1 MTVGVSFALIRL
13 MTVLIRKLLF
23 CGTLLVLVGPV
34 GGAVIEF
41 NRDIRPILSDK
52 CFACHG
58 PDSGTR
64 EAGLRLD
71 TEAGAMANDVVK
83 PGDAAAS
90 ELIKRIVAADPDEV
104 MPPPESHKQLTA
116 PEKRLLADWID
127 AGAQWQAHWAFIAPV
142 RPDVPRVEGAGD
154 WARNPIDHFTLA
166 KQRERGMEPNPP
178 ADKHI
183 LARRAALDITGLPPE
198 GAVTAAF
205 LADDSDGAF
214 DRYVRALQASRHS
227 GEHRARYWLDAA
239 RYGDTHGMHVDNYRE
254 VWPYRDWVVGA
265 FNANMPFDRFVIEQ
279 LAGDLLP
286 DATIDQRIATGF
298 SRCNITTSEGGA
310 IPEEVNVRYMVDR
323 VETTSTV
330 FLGLTTGCAVCHD
343 HKYDPLSMKDF
354 YSMGAFFNNTTQ
366 PPMDGNEKDSP
377 PVVVLPDGA
386 HEQEWNGLLAKR
398 AEYRAQLEKPASEAD
413 LAQWW
418 DGHQHMGEHP
428 IADDGLLLWRPL
440 IERDAD
446 KVALPKDARWAD
458 QHPAGRRGMRFDKG
472 VQLEAPL
479 KALHTDK
486 PFSVSFWVRAPD
498 KLLSTRILEQI
509 TTVPDATN
517 PKKKHAIGWRL
528 SSSVQGAVTFEV
540 NDGQGRKI
548 TGLAAGEEALTPRQW
563 QHICVRYSGS
573 RSDDG
578 ISIVVGGVVRRLRN
592 STKDFCSSAELKA
605 VPLKLGSNFPSGGM
619 SDLRIYDRFLT
630 HDEILVL
637 NDEFKLR
644 KALALDA
651 DWKDLAAEQK
661 AMLARY
667 RANTLDR
674 EYRRISRE
682 FAATQTRR
690 DYIHSRSTTTLV
702 MEERSDD
709 IPKAWVLNRGEYDQR
724 REEVRADVPEA
735 LPPLPEGA
743 PRNRLGFAKWL
754 VDPKHP
760 LTARV
765 TVNRLWQS
773 VFGTGLVKT
782 SEDFGIMGER
792 PSHPELLDWLA
803 VEFVESGWDVNHML
817 RLMLNSA
824 TYRQSGRVTPDAYA
838 EDPENRFLARGAR
851 LRLDA
856 EALRDQALSVSGLLV
871 PTFGGPA
878 VKPYQ
883 PGGLW
888 NVVAITGSNTRIFKQ
903 DTGSALYRRSLYTF
917 WKRTSPPPS
926 MAAFNAPTREQCTV
940 RRERTNTPLQ
950 ALVLMNDPQFV
961 EAARHLAE
969 LAIESADNNDAR
981 AAWMLERVLAKPA
994 DDRDRDDLAKL
1005 VGAFSER
1012 FQKRPEA
1019 AKKLMESGDSKPNPD
1034 IEMAQLAAWTM
1045 AANALMNRDDFI
1057 NKN

>member
-1 MTVGVSFALIRL
+1 MTVINRNLALAALI
-13 MTVLIRKLLF
+13 F
-23 CGTLLVLVGPV
+23 
-34 GGAVIEF
+34 AVAAPAHSANIEF
-41 NRDIRPILSDK
+41 NRDIRPVLSDK

-64 EAGLRLD
+64 EADLRLD
-71 TEAGAMANDVVK
+71 TEAGAMANDVIK
-83 PGDAAAS
+83 PGDATAS
-90 ELIKRIVAADPDEV
+90 ALIKRILTDDPDEI
-104 MPPPESHKQLTA
+104 MPPPDSHKQLTA
-116 PEKRLLADWID
+116 SEKKLLTDWIN
-127 AGAQWQAHWAFIAPV
+127 AGAQWQAHWAFITPR
-142 RPDVPRVEGAGD
+142 RPAVPRPEGVGA
-154 WARNPIDHFTLA
+154 WAQNPIDHFILA
-166 KQRERGMEPNPP
+166 KQREAGLKHNPQ
-178 ADKHI
+178 ADKNT

-198 GAVTAAF
+198 HESRAAF
-205 LADDSDGAF
+205 LADKSEGAF
-214 DRYVRALQASRHS
+214 GRYVQSLLASKHA

-254 VWPYRDWVVGA
+254 VWPYRDWVVNA
-265 FNANMPFDRFVIEQ
+265 FNDNMPFDRFVVEQ
-279 LAGDLLP
+279 IAGDLLP
-286 DATIDQRIATGF
+286 NATIDQRIATGF

-330 FLGLTTGCAVCHD
+330 FLGLTSGCAVCHD

-377 PVVVLPDGA
+377 PVVVLPDETNA
-386 HEQEWNGLLAKR
+386 KEWNDLLIKR
-398 AEYRAQLEKPASEAD
+398 AKLRSELEKPTKDEE
-413 LAQWW
+413 LAKWW
-418 DGHQHMGEHP
+418 SGRQHMGEHP
-428 IADDGLLLWRPL
+428 LPNDNLLLWRPL
-440 IERDAD
+440 TERESD
-446 KVALPKDARWAD
+446 KVPLPKDARWAD
-458 QHPAGRRGMRFDKG
+458 KHPTGRRGMRFEKG
-472 VQLEAPL
+472 VKLEAPL

-486 PFSVSFWVRAPD
+486 PFSISFWVRAPD
-498 KLLSTRILEQI
+498 KLLSTRILEQT
-509 TTVPDATN
+509 TTVPDARD
-517 PKKKHAIGWRL
+517 PKKKHTIGWRL
-528 SSSVQGAVTFEV
+528 SSSVQGAITFEV
-540 NDGQGRKI
+540 NDGTGRKV

-578 ISIVVGGVVRRLRN
+578 ISIVVGGVTRRLRN
-592 STKDFCSSAELKA
+592 STKDLCNSAELKA

-644 KALALDA
+644 KALASNA
-651 DWKDLAAEQK
+651 DWKNLPAHQK
-661 AMLARY
+661 RMLARY
-667 RANTLDR
+667 RSNTLDHG
-674 EYRRISRE
+674 YRKVSRE
-682 FAATQTRR
+682 FAATQTQR

-709 IPKAWVLNRGEYDQR
+709 IPRAWVLNRGEYDQR

-735 LPPLPEGA
+735 LPPLPEDA
-743 PRNRLGFAKWL
+743 PRNRLGFARWL
-754 VDPKHP
+754 VDPTHP

-765 TVNRLWQS
+765 TMNRLWQS
-773 VFGTGLVKT
+773 VFGMGLVKT
-782 SEDFGIMGER
+782 SEDFGVMGDR
-792 PSHPELLDWLA
+792 PSHPKLLDWLA

-817 RLMLNSA
+817 RLMLTSA
-824 TYRQSGRVTPDAYA
+824 TYRQNGNIAQDEYTRDPD
-838 EDPENRFLARGAR
+838 NRLLARGPR

-856 EALRDQALSVSGLLV
+856 EVLRDQALSASGLLV

-888 NVVAITGSNTRIFKQ
+888 NVVAITGSNTRYFKQ
-903 DTGSALYRRSLYTF
+903 DTGAALYRRSLYTF
-917 WKRTSPPPS
+917 WKRTAPPPS

-969 LAIESADNNDAR
+969 TTMTQQDDDNAR

-994 DDRDRDDLAKL
+994 NEADRNDLTKL
-1005 VGAFSER
+1005 IGAFKAR
-1012 FQKRPEA
+1012 FAKEPDA
-1019 AKKLMESGDSKPNPD
+1019 ARKLMESGDSRPKSVHETAD
-1034 IEMAQLAAWTM
+1034 LAAWTM
-1045 AANALMNRDDFI
+1045 AANVLMNRDDFI